1 MGPQPDPYRT
11 LGLQRGASDAEV
23 KAAYR
28 RLVKAFHP
36 DAAGE
41 RAISRFLAIQAA
53 YDAITGHERTTPR
66 DAPTR
71 EPWRADPER
80 ARATRAGPG
89 SRSGSARE
97 SSGAG
102 RQRAGGQAA
111 DGKRSRAGQGAEGK
125 GPRSGRSRRDA
136 TSGRA
141 TPGSTTYDAADFE
154 PFNPEWSGA
163 SWYGTTSGT
172 YWTINP
178 KEYADPRKHGPEYQ
192 ARARRAW
199 SVAGGSNAGGEPE
212 VGETTAETRE
222 VPDSDPGVHATGESP
237 SATSA
242 EATTSTGAEPL
253 HRADEPRHR
262 AGEGPHFR
270 PISAED
276 RSSSTPPGG
285 SDGRLDVFAT
295 LRLPPG
301 LPSRAAIAL
310 LGWPPLG
317 FAFATL
323 VSEASGCG
331 RFAASCVDTF
341 DLGTWVGQLAII
353 GLLLA
358 IPRLASI
365 SAIGTLVML
374 AAAGPA
380 AVLLSATGGARER
393 EAAATLL
400 AVLLVV
406 AYLVGVI
413 FAVARTARTMRA

>member
-11 LGLQRGASDAEV
+11 LGLQRGASEAEV

-28 RLVKAFHP
+28 RLAKAFHP

-41 RAISRFLAIQAA
+41 KAIARFLAIQAA
-53 YDAITGHERTTPR
+53 YDAITGHERLTPPG
-66 DAPTR
+66 APAR

-80 ARATRAGPG
+80 ARATRTGPR
-89 SRSGSARE
+89 SRPGAARE
-97 SSGAG
+97 SGVGSGK
-102 RQRAGGQAA
+102 QRPTGPAA
-111 DGKRSRAGQGAEGK
+111 DGKRPRAA
-125 GPRSGRSRRDA
+125 RSRRDSA
-136 TSGRA
+136 TGRA

-154 PFNPEWSGA
+154 PFDPEWSGA

-199 SVAGGSNAGGEPE
+199 SGAAGSDPAGSPE
-212 VGETTAETRE
+212 VGETTADASE
-222 VPDSDPGVHATGESP
+222 VPGAVAGAEATGEP
-237 SATSA
+237 PTATSA
-242 EATTSTGAEPL
+242 EATTGSAN
-253 HRADEPRHR
+253 REPRQRPSEASNFRR
-262 AGEGPHFR
+262 ASRDERASPK
-270 PISAED
+270 
-276 RSSSTPPGG
+276 PGG
-285 SDGRLDVFAT
+285 PRDRLDVFSA
-295 LRLPPG
+295 LPLPPG
-301 LPSRAAIAL
+301 IPTRAAIAL

-317 FAFATL
+317 FAFATF

-341 DLGTWVGQLAII
+341 DFGTWVGQLAII

-380 AVLLSATGGARER
+380 AVFLSATGGAQER
-393 EAAATLL
+393 EAAASLL
-400 AVLLVV
+400 TVLLVA
-406 AYLVGVI
+406 AYVVGVVI
-413 FAVARTARTMRA
+413 ALARVARTMRA